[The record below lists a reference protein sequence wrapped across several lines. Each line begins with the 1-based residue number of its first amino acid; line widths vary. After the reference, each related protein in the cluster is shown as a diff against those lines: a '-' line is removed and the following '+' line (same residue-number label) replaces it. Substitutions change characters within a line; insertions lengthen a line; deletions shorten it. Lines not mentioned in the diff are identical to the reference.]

1 MVQLLQPFGA
11 GDVLDGRYRLEDR
24 LGSGGTST
32 VWRAHDLVLDRPV
45 AVKALLDDGATEGVA
60 RFEREASILARL
72 HHPNVVP
79 VLASGTDGGRPYL
92 VMELIEG
99 QPLSRV
105 LRDGPLPIDDALA
118 LVANVAAGLGAAH
131 RAGVVHRDVKPANIV
146 CGADGSPRLVDFG
159 IARSTE
165 LTTMTMPASVLG
177 TASYLAPEQ
186 ARGETPSPATDVYAL
201 GCVLYACLTGRP
213 PFEAD
218 GPLAVAY
225 RHVHDQPVAPGASRA
240 GIPAGVD
247 AFVLWAL
254 AKDPAARPAD
264 AAAFEDEL
272 RRMLR
277 GEAVTPETTV
287 ALPAVDATML
297 LPTVGS
303 AAAADAVELIDPAPL
318 APAAPR
324 PPWHR
329 RARIVAGMA
338 AAVFLLSLMVAG
350 ALTGEDAQPAGA
362 DDPVPS
368 STSSTSSTVTTTT
381 TAAPVFAGDQG
392 DDDEKLPGP
401 AAEPKGK
408 GNKAGKARG
417 DD

>member
-1 MVQLLQPFGA
+1 MAQLLPPPGA
-11 GDVLDGRYRLEDR
+11 GDVLDGRYRLEGR

-32 VWRAHDLVLDRPV
+32 VWRGRDLVLDRPV
-45 AVKALLDDGATEGVA
+45 AVKVLLDHGAPEGVT

-72 HHPNVVP
+72 DHPNVVP

-99 QPLSRV
+99 QPLSRMIS
-105 LRDGPLPIDDALA
+105 DGPLPVDDALA
-118 LVANVAAGLGAAH
+118 LIADVAAGLGAAH
-131 RAGVVHRDVKPANIV
+131 RAGVVHRDVNPTNIV

-159 IARSTE
+159 IARSSD

-186 ARGETPSPATDVYAL
+186 ARGETLGPATDVYAL
-201 GCVLYACLTGRP
+201 GCVLHACLTGRP

-225 RHVHDQPVAPGASRA
+225 RHVHDQPVAPGESRA
-240 GIPAGVD
+240 GVPAGVD
-247 AFVLWAL
+247 ELVLRAL

-272 RRMLR
+272 RRTRR
-277 GEAVTPETTV
+277 GEVVAPEATVT
-287 ALPAVDATML
+287 LPAVDATML

-303 AAAADAVELIDPAPL
+303 AAVPDAADLIDPAPL
-318 APAAPR
+318 APAPPR

-329 RARIVAGMA
+329 RARIMAGMA
-338 AAVFLLSLMVAG
+338 AAAFLLSLMVAG
-350 ALTGEDAQPAGA
+350 ALTGEEARPAGA
-362 DDPVPS
+362 DDPVP
-368 STSSTSSTVTTTT
+368 SSTSSTVTTTT
-381 TAAPVFAGDQG
+381 TAAPVLAEPD
-392 DDDEKLPGP
+392 DDDEEQPRP
-401 AAEPKGK
+401 AAEPAGKGK
-408 GNKAGKARG
+408 GKGKKAGKDGG